1 MISQHLSEEKLQ
13 MVAGS
18 QQVADAATTQH
29 IESCAICQEQL
40 EVYKLIVSTI
50 NEQPKAAFNFDL
62 AGAVLQQLQAT
73 PAKKTFSLRPF
84 IIAVF
89 IAIPL
94 YLFRKNFLLLT
105 TGIPAA
111 FLLLSV
117 VAGIVIIVINI
128 FKLYHTYKRQMEQL
142 NISE

>member
-13 MVAGS
+13 MVAS
-18 QQVADAATTQH
+18 SRQVADAATTQH

-62 AGAVLQQLQAT
+62 ADAVLQQLQAA
-73 PAKKTFSLRPF
+73 PAKKAFSLRPF
-84 IIAVF
+84 IIAAF

-117 VAGIVIIVINI
+117 VASIVIIVINI
-128 FKLYHTYKRQMEQL
+128 FKLYHTYQRQMEQL

>member
-40 EVYKLIVSTI
+40 EVYKLIVSAI
-50 NEQPKAAFNFDL
+50 HEQPKAAFNFDL

>member
-13 MVAGS
+13 MVAS
-18 QQVADAATTQH
+18 NQQVADAATTQH
-29 IESCAICQEQL
+29 IEGCTICQEQL

-62 AGAVLQQLQAT
+62 ADAVLQQLQAA

-84 IIAVF
+84 IIAAF

-111 FLLLSV
+111 FLLLSI
-117 VAGIVIIVINI
+117 VASIVIIVINI
-128 FKLYHTYKRQMEQL
+128 FKLYHTYQRQMEQL

>member
-13 MVAGS
+13 MIAGS

-29 IESCAICQEQL
+29 IESCAFCQEQL

>member
-1 MISQHLSEEKLQ
+1 MSQHLSEEELQ
-13 MVAGS
+13 MVASG
-18 QQVADAATTQH
+18 QEVADAATTQH
-29 IESCAICQEQL
+29 IESCTLCQEQL
-40 EVYKLIVSTI
+40 EAYKLLVSTI
-50 NEQPKAAFNFDL
+50 NEQPKAVFNFDL
-62 AGAVLQQLQAT
+62 ADAVLQQLQ
-73 PAKKTFSLRPF
+73 PAPPKKTFSLRPF
-84 IIAVF
+84 IIAAF

-117 VAGIVIIVINI
+117 VACIVIIGFSI
-128 FKLYHTYKRQMEQL
+128 FKLYHTYQRQMEHL

>member
-13 MVAGS
+13 MVASS
-18 QQVADAATTQH
+18 QQVADTATTQH

-62 AGAVLQQLQAT
+62 ADAVLQQLQAA

-84 IIAVF
+84 IIAAF

-117 VAGIVIIVINI
+117 VASIVIIVINI
-128 FKLYHTYKRQMEQL
+128 FKLYHTYQRQMEQL

>member
-1 MISQHLSEEKLQ
+1 MSQHLSEEELQ
-13 MVAGS
+13 MVAGG
-18 QQVADAATTQH
+18 QEVADAATTQH
-29 IESCAICQEQL
+29 IESCALCQEQL
-40 EVYKLIVSTI
+40 KVYKLIVSAI

-62 AGAVLQQLQAT
+62 AGAVLKQLQPA

-84 IIAVF
+84 IIAAF
-89 IAIPL
+89 IAISL

-111 FLLLSV
+111 FLLLSLG
-117 VAGIVIIVINI
+117 ACILIIGFSI
-128 FKLYHTYKRQMEQL
+128 FKLYHTYQRQLEQL

>member
-40 EVYKLIVSTI
+40 EVYKLIVSAI
-50 NEQPKAAFNFDL
+50 HEQPKAAFNFDL

-84 IIAVF
+84 IIAAF

>member
-1 MISQHLSEEKLQ
+1 MSQHLSEEELQ
-13 MVAGS
+13 VVAS
-18 QQVADAATTQH
+18 STQFADAAKAQH
-29 IESCAICQEQL
+29 IKSCTFCQEQL
-40 EVYKLIVSTI
+40 EVYKLIASTI
-50 NEQPKAAFNFDL
+50 NKQPKAAFNFDL
-62 AGAVLQQLQAT
+62 ADAVLQQLQAA

-84 IIAVF
+84 IIAAF

-117 VAGIVIIVINI
+117 VACIVIIGFSI
-128 FKLYHTYKRQMEQL
+128 FKLYHTYQRRLEYL